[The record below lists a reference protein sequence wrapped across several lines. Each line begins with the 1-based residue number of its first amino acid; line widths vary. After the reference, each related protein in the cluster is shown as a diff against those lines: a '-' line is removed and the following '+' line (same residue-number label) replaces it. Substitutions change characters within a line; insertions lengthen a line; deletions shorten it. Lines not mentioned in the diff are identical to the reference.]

1 MQRVFL
7 ATLVSTALVLPG
19 CAAPGAASNQARLTE
34 ERSASETHREDLRIE
49 ARAIDRIYEGIK
61 VYIHVNVTSFNRNV
75 LISGEVPDAATRAS
89 IEKIVAGVEG
99 VRQVNNEL
107 VISGNSSLPSRSN
120 DSMISSNIKLRIARD
135 KRINA
140 GRVRVVTENGT
151 VFLLGN
157 ISRAEADAA
166 ADVASTANGVKLV
179 VKMFEY
185 AD

>member
-1 MQRVFL
+1 MNMRQVFL
-7 ATLVSTALVLPG
+7 AVVSMFVLQG
-19 CAAPGAASNQARLTE
+19 CAASGTGNSQDKLAQDRI
-34 ERSASETHREDLRIE
+34 ASETYREDLKIE
-49 ARAIDRIYEGIK
+49 ARAIDRIYEHIK

-75 LISGEVPDAATRAS
+75 LISGEVPDAATKAS
-89 IEKIVAGVEG
+89 IEKIVSGVEG

-107 VISGNSSLPSRSN
+107 VISGNSSLTSRSN
-120 DSMISSNIKLRIARD
+120 DNMISSNIKLRIARD

-140 GRVRVVTENGT
+140 GKIRVVTENGT

-157 ISRAEADAA
+157 IRRAEGDAA